1 MFVCLFWFLSL
12 KNAVKCWL
20 TVAAACAVP
29 SAFVIPPS
37 LLLTV
42 IMFIPGEAAP
52 AALSAHRR
60 RAALPHQAL
69 QLREHH
75 RRRGQEIARH
85 AAPLPQPQVHTHVH
99 TLTYI
104 HTRCSVAPEGQTLT
118 ASTQSKTHLT
128 LKVSSL
134 LFKRPEVS
142 PALVLLLLF
151 SPPAL
156 LKASFFLNR
165 FLHLSL

>member
-1 MFVCLFWFLSL
+1 MFRVTTSELIRTWHGYSMFVRFGSFHL
-12 KNAVKCWL
+12 KNAVKFWL

-52 AALSAHRR
+52 AALPAHRG

-75 RRRGQEIARH
+75 
-85 AAPLPQPQVHTHVH
+85 
-99 TLTYI
+99 
-104 HTRCSVAPEGQTLT
+104 
-118 ASTQSKTHLT
+118 
-128 LKVSSL
+128 
-134 LFKRPEVS
+134 
-142 PALVLLLLF
+142 
-151 SPPAL
+151 
-156 LKASFFLNR
+156 
-165 FLHLSL
+165 